1 MSKIKKGP
9 EGKMQDYLEVLTGDR
24 PKDSPELKAQKGGQI
39 PKPGRG
45 NLDPRSPMGK
55 ILNSSAARATRR
67 GVQGT
72 KEWTAKTFA
81 ENLKGAKAL
90 GTKGAQMGSMFGK
103 TIGKLGITGSIFQA
117 ADYAS
122 WRKEQDRRKKAGY
135 GPNEGGGLL

>member
-67 GVQGT
+67 GVQLDT
-72 KEWTAKTFA
+72 VP
-81 ENLKGAKAL
+81 
-90 GTKGAQMGSMFGK
+90 MR
-103 TIGKLGITGSIFQA
+103 A
-117 ADYAS
+117 AAYCNDNTNS
-122 WRKEQDRRKKAGY
+122 
-135 GPNEGGGLL
+135 